1 MIYDVLAYGAKGD
14 NATNDAPAIQ
24 KAIDDCS
31 TAGGGRVL
39 LSGGHVYRSGS
50 LVLRS
55 NVELHLEMGAIL
67 KGSDTLEDFNL
78 FGVGRSELKEVDTPT
93 YNMCDYSGKPSLYFL
108 YAKDCENIA
117 ITGFGKIDGNEEDRK
132 SVV

>member
-1 MIYDVLAYGAKGD
+1 MVLVLFLTINASAGTARLGRQKGKVIDMIYDVLEYGAKGD

-39 LSGGHVYRSGS
+39 LSGGHVYRCGS

-78 FGVGRSELKEVDTPT
+78 FGVGL
-93 YNMCDYSGKPSLYFL
+93 
-108 YAKDCENIA
+108 
-117 ITGFGKIDGNEEDRK
+117 
-132 SVV
+132 

>member
-93 YNMCDYSGKPSLYFL
+93 Y
-108 YAKDCENIA
+108 
-117 ITGFGKIDGNEEDRK
+117 KIGRASCRERVSDN
-132 SVV
+132 V